1 MITVEFER
9 LSIKPGFRILDMG
22 CGSGRHT
29 CAVSRFKEV
38 VAIGSDIRFDDV
50 VEARERLMYEE
61 SLGEQGG
68 GVWANVVSD
77 IRCLPFED
85 NYFDLVICSEV
96 LEHIDD
102 HERAISE
109 LSRVLKPG
117 KDLVV
122 SVPRYFPERI
132 CWALSK
138 DYHLANDGHIRIYKK
153 KELIDLLEAA
163 GVKTWATHFAH
174 SLHTPY
180 WWLKCLVGP
189 NRDDSPLV
197 NLYHR
202 FLVWDMMKHPWITR
216 MLDWLLN
223 SIIGKS
229 VVIYLRKEYV

>member
-1 MITVEFER
+1 VITVDFKK

-29 CAVSRFKEV
+29 CAVSRFKDV
-38 VAIGSDIRFDDV
+38 IAIGSDISFDDV
-50 VEARERLMYEE
+50 VEAKNRLMYLE
-61 SLGEQGG
+61 SLGEHGG
-68 GVWANVVSD
+68 GIWGGIVSD

-102 HERAISE
+102 HRAAVSE

-117 KDLVV
+117 KNLVV

-138 DYHLANDGHIRIYKK
+138 DYHLANNGHIRIYKK
-153 KELIDLLEAA
+153 KELIALLEAA
-163 GVKTWATHFAH
+163 GVRKWATHFAH

-189 NRDDSPLV
+189 NREDSYLV

-202 FLVWDMMKHPWITR
+202 FLVWDMMKQPWITR

-223 SIIGKS
+223 SLIGKS
-229 VVIYLRKEYV
+229 VVIYLRKKYV

>member
-1 MITVEFER
+1 MITVDFER

-29 CAVSRFKEV
+29 CAASRFKKV
-38 VAIGSDIRFDDV
+38 IAIGSDIRFKDV
-50 VEARERLMYEE
+50 VEAKNRLLYEQ

-68 GVWANVVSD
+68 GVWGGIVSD
-77 IRCLPFED
+77 IRRLPFKD

-102 HERAISE
+102 HATAVSE

-138 DYHLANDGHIRIYKK
+138 DYYLANDGHIRIYKK

-163 GVKTWATHFAH
+163 GVKKWATHFAH

-202 FLVWDMMKHPWITR
+202 FLVWDMMKKPWITR
-216 MLDWLLN
+216 SLDWLLN
-223 SIIGKS
+223 SILGKS
-229 VVIYLRKEYV
+229 VVIYLRKKYV